1 MRTAPIGPLV
11 YLNAWSLDGGAVLVI
26 IRRCGSF
33 GKVVAL
39 LGKVC
44 PWE

>member
-26 IRRCGSF
+26 IRCGSF

-39 LGKVC
+39 LGKLC